1 LECAKIIARSFKK
14 EETGEKMFKLVRF
27 VDSSKK
33 SWRIRYS
40 LAENLPGIFGYLEK
54 EVLKKDV
61 VEIYEEL
68 LKDV

>member
-1 LECAKIIARSFKK
+1 
-14 EETGEKMFKLVRF
+14 MFKLVKF

-33 SWRIRYS
+33 SWRVRYS
-40 LAENLPGIFGYLEK
+40 LAENLPSIFGYLEK
-54 EVLKKDV
+54 DVLKKDV